1 MKSHVKRLKLYA
13 LANEFTLPAADKPI
27 YMKFGTWPFNDR
39 IVQTF
44 DLGCAKS
51 IIAALANEVAAGS
64 PGTPVYQGHPDVAH
78 LAHKYPDKSA
88 WGWIKLIELAN
99 EAHEPCGESE
109 ATGVL
114 MHVDWVT
121 RPKAHAFE
129 YFSPYWIGTETAPLR
144 GKTHMLANE
153 MRSVALLNYPN
164 IKDFRLPNDE
174 PESAPEAED
183 NNERKNTMPIEEL
196 KQLLGLPP
204 EATED
209 EVRAALAAAAKA
221 KEAQAADEQKIA
233 VANQACEAAKTEAA
247 DAKKEAD
254 DAKKELENERQA
266 HAATKTEL
274 ANEKSAHEKAKA
286 DLANECEKYKK
297 LEALKTKSVTI
308 GLPNEQ
314 QLAALKSDSEKRMAL
329 VNEYQTK
336 GMKYADAWA
345 AAKSHNPELFK

>member
-1 MKSHVKRLKLYA
+1 MKKRFKLYA
-13 LANEFTLPAADKPI
+13 HANEFVLPADDKPI
-27 YMKFGTWPFNDR
+27 YMQFGTWPFNDR
-39 IVQTF
+39 IMQTF
-44 DLGCAKS
+44 DLGCAKN
-51 IIAALANEVAAGS
+51 IITALANEVAAGS

-88 WGWIKLIELAN
+88 WGWIRRIELAN
-99 EAHEPCGESE
+99 ERHEPCGEDE

-129 YFSPYWIGTETAPLR
+129 YFSPYWIGTETAPMN

-164 IKDFRLPNDE
+164 IKDFRLPNEE
-174 PESAPEAED
+174 PESASEAED
-183 NNERKNTMPIEEL
+183 NNERNKTMPIEEL
-196 KQLLGLPP
+196 KKLLGLPP

-209 EVRAALAAAAKA
+209 QVRAALADAAKA
-221 KEAQAADEQKIA
+221 KEAKAADEQKIA
-233 VANQACEAAKTEAA
+233 VANQECEAAKTEAA
-247 DAKKEAD
+247 

-286 DLANECEKYKK
+286 DLANECEKYAK
-297 LEALKTKSVTI
+297 LEKLKTQSVTT
-308 GLPNEQ
+308 GLPNERQ
-314 QLAALKSDSEKRMAL
+314 VEGTDKQAKRMAL
-329 VNEYQTK
+329 VNEIQRTNGVNYH
-336 GMKYADAWA
+336 DAWMMA
-345 AAKSHNPELFK
+345 SAKDPDLFK

>member
-1 MKSHVKRLKLYA
+1 MKRLKLYA
-13 LANEFTLPAADKPI
+13 LANEFTLPGGDKPI
-27 YMKFGTWPFNDR
+27 YMQFGTWPFNDR

-44 DLGCAKS
+44 DIGCAKK
-51 IIAALANEVAAGS
+51 IIAALANDIASGR

-88 WGWIKLIELAN
+88 WGWIRKIELAN
-99 EAHEPCGESE
+99 EAHEPCGEAE

-129 YFSPYWIGTETAPLR
+129 YFSPYWIGTETAPMN

-164 IKDFRLPNDE
+164 IKDFRLPNEE

-183 NNERKNTMPIEEL
+183 NNERNKTMPIEEL
-196 KQLLGLPP
+196 KKLLGLPP

-209 EVRAALAAAAKA
+209 QVRAALEAAKA
-221 KEAQAADEQKIA
+221 AKEAKAADDQKIA
-233 VANQACEAAKTEAA
+233 VANQECEAAKKEAEDAKTEAA
-247 DAKKEAD
+247 DV
-254 DAKKELENERQA
+254 KKELENERQA

-297 LEALKTKSVTI
+297 LESLKTQSVTT

-314 QLAALKSDSEKRMAL
+314 QLAAMKSDSEKRMAL

-345 AAKSHNPELFK
+345 AAKSHHPELFK

>member
-1 MKSHVKRLKLYA
+1 MKQKRLKLYA

-44 DLGCAKS
+44 DLGCAKN
-51 IIAALANEVAAGS
+51 IISALANEVAAGS

-129 YFSPYWIGTETAPLR
+129 YFSPYWIGTETAPLG

-164 IKDFRLPNDE
+164 IKDFRLPNEE

-196 KQLLGLPP
+196 KKLLGLPP

-209 EVRAALAAAAKA
+209 EVRAALANAAKA

-233 VANQACEAAKTEAA
+233 VANQECEAAKTEAA
-247 DAKKEAD
+247 DAKKEAA
-254 DAKKELENERQA
+254 DAKKELG
-266 HAATKTEL
+266 
-274 ANEKSAHEKAKA
+274 
-286 DLANECEKYKK
+286 
-297 LEALKTKSVTI
+297 V
-308 GLPNEQ
+308 
-314 QLAALKSDSEKRMAL
+314 
-329 VNEYQTK
+329 
-336 GMKYADAWA
+336 
-345 AAKSHNPELFK
+345 

>member
-1 MKSHVKRLKLYA
+1 MKQKRLKLYA

-99 EAHEPCGESE
+99 EAHEPCGEAE

-114 MHVDWVT
+114 MHVDWVQQ
-121 RPKAHAFE
+121 PKAHAFE
-129 YFSPYWIGTETAPLR
+129 YFSPYWIGTETAPLH

-164 IKDFRLPNDE
+164 IKDFRLPNETGD
-174 PESAPEAED
+174 
-183 NNERKNTMPIEEL
+183 
-196 KQLLGLPP
+196 LGL
-204 EATED
+204 EG
-209 EVRAALAAAAKA
+209 
-221 KEAQAADEQKIA
+221 
-233 VANQACEAAKTEAA
+233 
-247 DAKKEAD
+247 
-254 DAKKELENERQA
+254 LE
-266 HAATKTEL
+266 
-274 ANEKSAHEKAKA
+274 
-286 DLANECEKYKK
+286 C
-297 LEALKTKSVTI
+297 LEGDGTS
-308 GLPNEQ
+308 
-314 QLAALKSDSEKRMAL
+314 
-329 VNEYQTK
+329 QT
-336 GMKYADAWA
+336 
-345 AAKSHNPELFK
+345 SQTLS

>member
-1 MKSHVKRLKLYA
+1 MKKRFKLYA
-13 LANEFTLPAADKPI
+13 LANEFTMPVDDKPI
-27 YMKFGTWPFNDR
+27 YMQFGTWPFNDK
-39 IVQTF
+39 VMQTF
-44 DLGCAKS
+44 DLGCAKN
-51 IIAALANEVAAGS
+51 IIAALANEIASGR

-88 WGWIKLIELAN
+88 WGWIKRIELAN
-99 EAHEPCGESE
+99 ERHEPCGEDE

-129 YFSPYWIGTETAPLR
+129 YFSPYWIGTETAPIG

-164 IKDFRLPNDE
+164 IKDFRLPNEAAGADL
-174 PESAPEAED
+174 EAED
-183 NNERKNTMPIEEL
+183 NNERKEIMPIEEL
-196 KQLLGLPP
+196 KKLLGLPP

-209 EVRAALAAAAKA
+209 QVRAALEAAKA
-221 KEAQAADEQKIA
+221 AKEAKAADDQKIA
-233 VANQACEAAKTEAA
+233 VANQECEAAKTEAA
-247 DAKKEAD
+247 

-286 DLANECEKYKK
+286 DLANEQQKYAK
-297 LEALKTKSVTI
+297 LEKLKTQSVTV

-314 QLAALKSDSEKRMAL
+314 QMAALRSDSEKRMAL
-329 VNEYQTK
+329 VNECRQP
-336 GMKYADAWA
+336 GMSDFDAWA
-345 AAKSHNPELFK
+345 AAKRKNPDLFK

>member
-1 MKSHVKRLKLYA
+1 MKKRFKLYA
-13 LANEFTLPAADKPI
+13 LANEFTLPGDDKPI
-27 YMKFGTWPFNDR
+27 YMQFGTWPYNDR

-44 DLGCAKS
+44 DLGCAKN
-51 IIAALANEVAAGS
+51 IIAALANEIASGR

-88 WGWIKLIELAN
+88 WGWIKRIELAN
-99 EAHEPCGESE
+99 ERHEPCGEDE

-121 RPKAHAFE
+121 HPKAHAFE
-129 YFSPYWIGTETAPLR
+129 YFSPYWIGTETAPMN

-164 IKDFRLPNDE
+164 IKDFRLPNEE

-183 NNERKNTMPIEEL
+183 NNERNNTMPIEEL
-196 KQLLGLPP
+196 KKLLGLPP

-209 EVRAALAAAAKA
+209 EVRAALEAAKA
-221 KEAQAADEQKIA
+221 AKEAKAADEQKLA
-233 VANQACEAAKTEAA
+233 VANQECEAAKTEAA
-247 DAKKEAD
+247 

-286 DLANECEKYKK
+286 DLANEQQKYAK
-297 LEALKTKSVTI
+297 LEALKTKSVTA
-308 GLPNEQ
+308 GLPNEEQ
-314 QLAALKSDSEKRMAL
+314 MAAMKSDSEKRMAL
-329 VNEYQTK
+329 VNECRQP
-336 GMKYADAWA
+336 GMSDLDAWS
-345 AAKSHNPELFK
+345 AAKRKNPDLFK